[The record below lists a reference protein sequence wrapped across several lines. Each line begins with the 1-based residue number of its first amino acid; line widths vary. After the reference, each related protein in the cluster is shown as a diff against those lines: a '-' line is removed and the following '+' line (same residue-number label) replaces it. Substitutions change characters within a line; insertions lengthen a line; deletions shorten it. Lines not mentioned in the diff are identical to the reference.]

1 MTFLRHIQC
10 YHSHADP
17 IWWDGTFK
25 SVRILMT
32 VVCDRCARL
41 LSADVR
47 AGKVKSSDIC
57 EATISQRLAANRG
70 MSDPSLLLRIGL
82 AQR

>member
-1 MTFLRHIQC
+1 MMF
-10 YHSHADP
+10 
-17 IWWDGTFK
+17 
-25 SVRILMT
+25 
-32 VVCDRCARL
+32 DRCARL

>member
-1 MTFLRHIQC
+1 M
-10 YHSHADP
+10 
-17 IWWDGTFK
+17 
-25 SVRILMT
+25 MT
-32 VVCDRCARL
+32 VVCVRCARL

-82 AQR
+82 AQRYQSFFDHLSFWRRKIHS

>member
-1 MTFLRHIQC
+1 M
-10 YHSHADP
+10 
-17 IWWDGTFK
+17 
-25 SVRILMT
+25 MT
-32 VVCDRCARL
+32 VMFDRCARL

-47 AGKVKSSDIC
+47 VGKVKSSDIC

-82 AQR
+82 VQR